1 MPFFQRSSNVRG
13 ARSTLGSYIVSKGRS
28 LKAKI
33 QNMFKKA
40 SPHDDVAQGAQTSST
55 PESLHLNHYGVSQQT
70 PTDRTQA
77 APEDLPNKDVPSVD
91 AASRDPFTNTISSQT
106 LATTNSTTAL
116 IPHTQ
121 PPPPPPPKDD
131 LSARLSK
138 VEEGLRDAS
147 RFANEAMASSL
158 LAFIQKTS
166 SATRSTT
173 MEMCDHEIRLQQS
186 AGWTSV
192 FYNNITDLRQQIDN
206 LKVENY
212 YLRQDSRIAMGFV
225 SLLSMEIQRLQGN
238 ADPTPIDYDRYR
250 IPYTPPPPPPAP
262 AATTTENTAPASISE
277 VPADG
282 PDASSQQSVPPSS

>member
-1 MPFFQRSSNVRG
+1 
-13 ARSTLGSYIVSKGRS
+13 
-28 LKAKI
+28 
-33 QNMFKKA
+33 MFKKT
-40 SPHDDVAQGAQTSST
+40 SPHDDDTRGAQTSST
-55 PESLHLNHYGVSQQT
+55 PESLHLNHSGVSQQT
-70 PTDRTQA
+70 TDRTQA

-121 PPPPPPPKDD
+121 PPPSPPKDD

-147 RFANEAMASSL
+147 RFANEEMASSL

-173 MEMCDHEIRLQQS
+173 MEICDHEIRLQQS

-262 AATTTENTAPASISE
+262 AATTTETTATASISE